1 MYESMATA
9 VENFWEMYTIGFLK
23 TSGRIVAILIA
34 GKLLHALV
42 SRLTRR
48 ILKPREGSK
57 DYAIQL
63 RRAQTLKPLLLEIER
78 YVIYFLVAV
87 TVLAQVGIDT
97 GAILASVGVVGIALG
112 FGAQNLVKDM
122 IAGFFLLFDGLV
134 AAGDI
139 VKVDDNTVGAVEA
152 VGLRNTQ
159 VRDFSGLL
167 WIIPN
172 GDLRQFGN
180 FNRGWMRAV
189 VPIQLAFE
197 EDVEHAKATVLEVA
211 EAWALENKDL
221 VLEPPEVQGLM
232 AIGDTS
238 MGLRLVVKMKAM
250 EQWAAERELRARI
263 KHAFDGKGIEIPY
276 PRRVVYE
283 KPKNVVRPDRG
294 VA

>member
-1 MYESMATA
+1 MYETIATA
-9 VENFWEMYTIGFLK
+9 LENFWETYTVGFLK
-23 TSGRIVAILIA
+23 TSGKIVAILIL
-34 GKLLHALV
+34 GKLLHSLV
-42 SRLTRR
+42 SRITRR
-48 ILKPREGSK
+48 ILQPREGSK
-57 DYAIQL
+57 DYAAQL

-78 YVIYFLVAV
+78 YTIYFLVAV
-87 TVLAQVGIDT
+87 TILAQVGIDT

-139 VKVDDNTVGAVEA
+139 VKIDDNTAGTVEA

-180 FNRGWMRAV
+180 FNKGWMRAV

-197 EDVEHAKATVLEVA
+197 EDVEYARATILQVA
-211 EAWALENKDL
+211 EGWVTENEEK

-238 MGLRLVVKMKAM
+238 MGLRLVIKMKAM

-263 KHAFDGKGIEIPY
+263 KKAFDEKGIEIPY

-283 KPKNVVRPDRG
+283 KPRESRSARG
-294 VA
+294 AA

>member
-1 MYESMATA
+1 MYETIATA
-9 VENFWEMYTIGFLK
+9 LENFWETYTVGFLK
-23 TSGRIVAILIA
+23 TSGKIAAVLIL
-34 GKLLHALV
+34 GKLFHTLV
-42 SRLTRR
+42 SRITRR
-48 ILKPREGSK
+48 VLQPREGSK
-57 DYAIQL
+57 DYATQL

-78 YVIYFLVAV
+78 YTIYFLVAV
-87 TVLAQVGIDT
+87 TILAQVGIDT
-97 GAILASVGVVGIALG
+97 GAILASVGVVGIAVG

-139 VKVDDNTVGAVEA
+139 VKIDDNTAGTVEA

-197 EDVEHAKATVLEVA
+197 EDVEYARATILEVA
-211 EAWALENKDL
+211 EGWCAENADK

-238 MGLRLVVKMKAM
+238 MGLRLVIKLKAM
-250 EQWAAERELRARI
+250 EQWAAERELRVRI
-263 KHAFDGKGIEIPY
+263 KRAFDEKGIEIPY
-276 PRRVVYE
+276 PRRVIYE
-283 KPKNVVRPDRG
+283 KPREGRADR

>member
-1 MYESMATA
+1 MYETIATA
-9 VENFWEMYTIGFLK
+9 LENFWETYTVGFLK
-23 TSGRIVAILIA
+23 TSGKIAAVLIF
-34 GKLLHALV
+34 GKLFHSLV
-42 SRLTRR
+42 SRITRR
-48 ILKPREGSK
+48 VLQPREGAK
-57 DYAIQL
+57 DYATQL

-78 YVIYFLVAV
+78 YTIYFLVAV
-87 TVLAQVGIDT
+87 TILAQVGIDT
-97 GAILASVGVVGIALG
+97 GAILASVGVVGIAVG

-139 VKVDDNTVGAVEA
+139 VKIDDNTAGTVEA

-197 EDVEHAKATVLEVA
+197 EDVEYARSTILEVA
-211 EAWALENKDL
+211 EGWCAENTEK

-238 MGLRLVVKMKAM
+238 MGLRLVIKLKAM
-250 EQWAAERELRARI
+250 EQWAAERELRVRI
-263 KHAFDGKGIEIPY
+263 KRAFDEKGIEIPY
-276 PRRVVYE
+276 PRRVIYE
-283 KPKNVVRPDRG
+283 KPKEGRAEK